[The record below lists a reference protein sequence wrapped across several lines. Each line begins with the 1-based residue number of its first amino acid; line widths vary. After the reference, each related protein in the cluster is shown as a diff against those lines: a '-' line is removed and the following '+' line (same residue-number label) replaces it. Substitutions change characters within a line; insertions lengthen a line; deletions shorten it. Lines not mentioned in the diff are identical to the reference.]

1 MTSTLAYIVVVGG
14 PSNRLPAPSSDLQEG
29 EMEEVRLAAEERV
42 AELTSR
48 GQGPAPANFYDWTK
62 GSPCQK
68 KPCIFGH
75 CPNYN
80 LTPPKAQIQALCGT
94 IFLPKMRKF
103 FKQQF

>member
-62 GSPCQK
+62 ENFANRHVITTGNAIRTDPQQRS
-68 KPCIFGH
+68 
-75 CPNYN
+75 
-80 LTPPKAQIQALCGT
+80 ALG
-94 IFLPKMRKF
+94 KSK
-103 FKQQF
+103 

>member
-68 KPCIFGH
+68 KTMYIW
-75 CPNYN
+75 
-80 LTPPKAQIQALCGT
+80 A
-94 IFLPKMRKF
+94 LPKL
-103 FKQQF
+103 QFDPP